1 MGCVLLFCVQG
12 ISMGGLSNTYDSTS
26 ARTFSG
32 SRGLLV
38 LFRKG
43 NSEELENWTP
53 L

>member
-1 MGCVLLFCVQG
+1 MGCVLLLCVHG
-12 ISMGGLSNTYDSTS
+12 ISMGDSSNTYASTS

-32 SRGLLV
+32 GRGLLV